1 MHWDRQMFVRR
12 FSLLQPQ
19 AYRHH
24 WRQRQAEHHP
34 DSLRQ
39 AAVLVGIVERNGGCH
54 FILTKRAKHLR
65 NHPGQVSFPGGKVED
80 GDANLCSTALR
91 ETKEEI
97 GINTWEID
105 VIGQLPPLVTTSGFL
120 VTPIVAMVDPHYEL
134 SIDHNEV
141 ADVFEVPVS
150 YLLSSKHVTSLR
162 VSRGNRDHRVYAIPY
177 QKHLIWGATAQI
189 IESLQRQ
196 CR

>member
-12 FSLLQPQ
+12 FSLFQPQ

-24 WRQRQAEHHP
+24 LRQRQTGYPHHGM
-34 DSLRQ
+34 RH
-39 AAVLVGIVERNGGCH
+39 AAVLIGIVERDGGCH
-54 FILTKRAKHLR
+54 IILTKRAKHLR
-65 NHPGQVSFPGGKVED
+65 HHPGQVSFPGGKQEN
-80 GDANLCSTALR
+80 GDANLRDTAVR

-97 GINTWEID
+97 GINAEEID
-105 VIGQLPPLVTTSGFL
+105 VIGQLPALVTSSGFL
-120 VTPIVAMVDPHYEL
+120 VTPFVAMINPNYEL
-134 SIDHNEV
+134 LIDRNEV
-141 ADVFEVPVS
+141 ADVFEVPLA
-150 YLLSSKHVTSLR
+150 YLLNAKNVTSLR

-177 QKHLIWGATAQI
+177 QKHIIWGATAQI